1 MTGVFGPF
9 LLFFMVFG
17 GLRNVINGSQES
29 LHLSSLEDLLLHS
42 TRSFFTKERW
52 SQLSFENQVVLAN
65 FGEGHFLSLNC
76 SLTVLGKIFCAD
88 VIWHRFW
95 SNWGLLFEFQEWK
108 KFLPHQIWY
117 VSKSLEKEPAFCFIL
132 EKKGKLPRKIYAH
145 LLF

>member
-1 MTGVFGPF
+1 MVVKRVFIF
-9 LLFFMVFG
+9 LLWKISFYIQ
-17 GLRNVINGSQES
+17 L
-29 LHLSSLEDLLLHS
+29 DL
-42 TRSFFTKERW
+42 FFTKERW

-108 KFLPHQIWY
+108 KFRSHQIWY
-117 VSKSLEKEPAFCFIL
+117 ISKSLEKEPVFCFIL
-132 EKKGKLPRKIYAH
+132 EKRQNCQEKTYTH
-145 LLF
+145 LLFQKSALFNCKCVAQW